1 MAVCSWCF
9 TDMMIAQ
16 SCAVDVLHRHGVP
29 ISMIPCGREFG
40 WPRTV
45 TTCGDC
51 GVSRGGWHHPGC
63 DMQQCPSCGGQM
75 LSCDC
80 RFDEDDDDEDDDFED
95 DDDEFDVA
103 AGTSPF
109 GVDSNGLLT
118 ERMWINGTEVILHYD
133 DVPESDFTVVDG
145 IRCTTA
151 LRTLIDLAM
160 DMEPDALEHNLRDC
174 LERGLFTVAEA
185 HQRVSQPDMAERPG
199 AQRLRG
205 VLASVD

>member
-1 MAVCSWCF
+1 
-9 TDMMIAQ
+9 
-16 SCAVDVLHRHGVP
+16 
-29 ISMIPCGREFG
+29 
-40 WPRTV
+40 
-45 TTCGDC
+45 
-51 GVSRGGWHHPGC
+51 
-63 DMQQCPSCGGQM
+63 M

-95 DDDEFDVA
+95 DDYEFDVA
-103 AGTSPF
+103 AATSPF

-118 ERMWINGTEVILHYD
+118 ERMWIDGTEVILHYD

-160 DMEPDALEHNLRDC
+160 EMEPDALEHNLRDC

-185 HQRVSQPDMAERPG
+185 HQRLSQPDMAERPG

-205 VLASVD
+205 ILPSVD